1 MRKPYFPHSLF
12 FSSIQ
17 FTRKKEGC
25 HIAKSIKSI
34 PIRQTKD
41 YTKKQSNFNKNE
53 IRFLFWK
60 TLPRV
65 DKFQYFYLV
74 NIKLDYKF
82 ALLLKK

>member
-1 MRKPYFPHSLF
+1 MVSAFSFF
-12 FSSIQ
+12 FSLQ

-60 TLPRV
+60 TFSPSQNCTSL
-65 DKFQYFYLV
+65 L
-74 NIKLDYKF
+74 IKE
-82 ALLLKK
+82 LKIILENFIPYS